1 MFWNFDQ
8 DKDTFAN
15 FLNNPQ
21 VQNSYSYANGN
32 PVNNSDPKGKWSQGQ
47 IEGANYLYENSQ
59 VARYAMNHPW
69 RTGAIVGI
77 GGGLLADVVTGGA
90 AIATVVNFVKSIGS
104 VCLVF
109 CEKGEEIPKVQEV
122 VNKATSLV
130 QKLDIDTRPIR
141 SVKDIE
147 GFTDHGL
154 NQVINNNV
162 TPEKIIDTIKNTT
175 QYQYRVDVLGRESFR
190 YIGEKAV
197 LNFNKANELIT
208 AWSRSY

>member
-1 MFWNFDQ
+1 M
-8 DKDTFAN
+8 
-15 FLNNPQ
+15 
-21 VQNSYSYANGN
+21 
-32 PVNNSDPKGKWSQGQ
+32 
-47 IEGANYLYENSQ
+47 
-59 VARYAMNHPW
+59 
-69 RTGAIVGI
+69 
-77 GGGLLADVVTGGA
+77 
-90 AIATVVNFVKSIGS
+90 
-104 VCLVF
+104 
-109 CEKGEEIPKVQEV
+109 